1 MTTDPTTTAGL
12 PERAAR
18 RPRQR
23 AIAHARWETRL
34 LLRNGEQL
42 LLTFAIP
49 IGLLLALSLTTM
61 FSVASGA
68 NRVPN
73 ALATVLAVSVISS
86 AFASLA
92 IATGFERR
100 SGALRFLGTT
110 PLSRSE
116 LLGGKFGATAV
127 VTILSCAAA
136 VIVAVLLGWHPSS
149 ASAWA
154 IPVVVLGTAA
164 FAAWGMALAGLLR
177 AEAVLAVANGLF
189 LVLIMFGGVIIPP
202 ASLPGP
208 LGAVASW
215 LPSGA
220 LADALRACLVD
231 QQAPAPLTFV
241 VLGVWLAV
249 GAGVAG
255 RTFRWS

>member
-1 MTTDPTTTAGL
+1 MSTGTSTR
-12 PERAAR
+12 RATPAT
-18 RPRQR
+18 R
-23 AIAHARWETRL
+23 ATSHARWETRL

-49 IGLLLALSLTTM
+49 IGLLLALSLTTL
-61 FSVASGA
+61 FATSSGSQ
-68 NRVPN
+68 RVPN

-100 SGALRFLGTT
+100 SGALRFLATT
-110 PLSRSE
+110 PLTRVE
-116 LLGGKFGATAV
+116 LLGGKFGATAL
-127 VTILSCAAA
+127 VTALSCAA
-136 VIVAVLLGWHPSS
+136 VFGVAALLGWRPT
-149 ASAWA
+149 ASAWWA
-154 IPVVVLGTAA
+154 VPVLLLGTAA

-189 LVLIMFGGVIIPP
+189 LALVMFGGVIIPP
-202 ASLPGP
+202 SSLPGA
-208 LGAVASW
+208 LGAVAPW

-231 QQAPAPLTFV
+231 QDAPSLSS
-241 VLGVWLAV
+241 LAV
-249 GAGVAG
+249 LVIWLSAGTLVAG

>member
-1 MTTDPTTTAGL
+1 MTTPVRAPSPISRAG
-12 PERAAR
+12 
-18 RPRQR
+18 
-23 AIAHARWETRL
+23 AHGRWETRL

-49 IGLLLALSLTTM
+49 IGLLLALSLTSM
-61 FSVASGA
+61 FATTTGDQ
-68 NRVPN
+68 RVPS
-73 ALATVLAVSVISS
+73 ALATVLTVSVISS
-86 AFASLA
+86 AFTSLA

-100 SGALRFLGTT
+100 SGALRFLSTT
-110 PLSRSE
+110 PLTRTE
-116 LLGGKFGATAV
+116 LLGGKFAATAL
-127 VTILSCAAA
+127 VTLLSCAA
-136 VIVAVLLGWHPSS
+136 VSVVAVALGWRPTA
-149 ASAWA
+149 ASLW
-154 IPVVVLGTAA
+154 VVPLLVLGTAA

-208 LGAVASW
+208 LATIAPL

-220 LADALRACLVD
+220 LADSLRACLVD
-231 QQAPAPLTFV
+231 HQAPSAGAAV
-241 VLGVWLAV
+241 VMVIWLAA
-249 GAGVAG
+249 GALVAG